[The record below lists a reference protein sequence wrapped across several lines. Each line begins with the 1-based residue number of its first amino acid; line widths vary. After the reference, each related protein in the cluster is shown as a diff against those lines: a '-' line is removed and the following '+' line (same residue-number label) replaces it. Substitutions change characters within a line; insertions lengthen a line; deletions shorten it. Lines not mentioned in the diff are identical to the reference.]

1 MFKDFIDWLYC
12 IVMNCLVCFEL
23 VQSWTMMLIMLA

>member
-1 MFKDFIDWLYC
+1 
-12 IVMNCLVCFEL
+12 MNCLVCFEL